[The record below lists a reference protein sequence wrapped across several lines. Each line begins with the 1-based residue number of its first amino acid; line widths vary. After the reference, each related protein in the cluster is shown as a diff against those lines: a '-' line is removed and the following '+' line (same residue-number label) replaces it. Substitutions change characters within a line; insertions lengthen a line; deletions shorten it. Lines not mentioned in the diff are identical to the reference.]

1 MKLSTA
7 VKPISYLKAHAS
19 ELIRDITNTRQT
31 LVVTHNGEAKV
42 VVQDIRSYER
52 MQETLAL
59 LKILTRS
66 KQNIRRGRSKSM
78 DEVFRSLDKRIVAFK
93 RKKYDVT
100 FDWDAE
106 DDLFDIYVFVAVNDS
121 VEKADRLF
129 AALRRTCLKLQK
141 LPLRGNIPPELFE
154 IGVVEFREQYYT
166 CYRIIYSL
174 ESTTVYVHSVL
185 DARRDIQ
192 EILQERLLR

>member
-19 ELIRDITNTRQT
+19 ELIRDITTTRQA

-66 KQNIRRGRSKSM
+66 KQNIKRGQAKSM
-78 DEVFRSLDKRIVAFK
+78 DETFQSLDKRIAAFK
-93 RKKYDVT
+93 
-100 FDWDAE
+100 
-106 DDLFDIYVFVAVNDS
+106 N
-121 VEKADRLF
+121 EK
-129 AALRRTCLKLQK
+129 
-141 LPLRGNIPPELFE
+141 
-154 IGVVEFREQYYT
+154 V
-166 CYRIIYSL
+166 
-174 ESTTVYVHSVL
+174 
-185 DARRDIQ
+185 
-192 EILQERLLR
+192 

>member
-19 ELIRDITNTRQT
+19 ELIRDITITRQT

-66 KQNIRRGRSKSM
+66 KQNIRRGKSKSM
-78 DEVFRSLDKRIVAFK
+78 DAVFGSLDKRIAAFK
-93 RKKYDVT
+93 HDKV
-100 FDWDAE
+100 
-106 DDLFDIYVFVAVNDS
+106 
-121 VEKADRLF
+121 
-129 AALRRTCLKLQK
+129 
-141 LPLRGNIPPELFE
+141 
-154 IGVVEFREQYYT
+154 
-166 CYRIIYSL
+166 
-174 ESTTVYVHSVL
+174 
-185 DARRDIQ
+185 
-192 EILQERLLR
+192 